1 MWARSFTEAAVV
13 RFSCNQF
20 EVKPLFPALVLITLW
35 RNLVVCVMLTL
46 MCCNLFCVCSGTRE
60 RNERNSQSWCSNI
73 TTFLL
78 SFSANQPCYLRILYD
93 FPSSRNGWDAV
104 FFMIWWAIMV
114 SDYRFSHEL
123 TLRVLN
129 VILCD
134 IPFTLRIS
142 ASPMGGLQAW
152 SWTVEPHIPQQSQ
165 CMMATSCNK
174 VTSYH
179 ELLIL
184 SWLPTISLNLALY
197 INHGGVSSKL
207 YNLDALSDSCSYP
220 IICGAI
226 CWLEIVSQPCQ

>member
-1 MWARSFTEAAVV
+1 MCYYSFSEAAVV
-13 RFSCNQF
+13 RFSCNHSIVSRGF
-20 EVKPLFPALVLITLW
+20 KVKPLFPALVLITLW

-60 RNERNSQSWCSNI
+60 RNERNSQSWCSSI

-93 FPSSRNGWDAV
+93 FPSSINGWDAV
-104 FFMIWWAIMV
+104 FFMMWWAIMV
-114 SDYRFSHEL
+114 SDYRFSHDEPLEL
-123 TLRVLN
+123 TLRALN
-129 VILCD
+129 AILCD

-152 SWTVEPHIPQQSQ
+152 SWTVEPHIPQQSR
-165 CMMATSCNK
+165 CTMATSCNK

-184 SWLPTISLNLALY
+184 SWLPTIRVNLAY
-197 INHGGVSSKL
+197 I
-207 YNLDALSDSCSYP
+207 
-220 IICGAI
+220 
-226 CWLEIVSQPCQ
+226 